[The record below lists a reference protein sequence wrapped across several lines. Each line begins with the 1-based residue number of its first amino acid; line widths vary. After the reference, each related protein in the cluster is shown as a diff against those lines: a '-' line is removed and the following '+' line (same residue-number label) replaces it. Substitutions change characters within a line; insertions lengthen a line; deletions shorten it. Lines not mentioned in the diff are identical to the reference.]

1 MEYLAELKLHQVE
14 LNAEKERLLHQ
25 EKRLDEEIQIL
36 EEALKKKRQSKER
49 KKKDPEEARRR
60 RRERGGFAVPPDGP
74 SGLKNL
80 SEEEKQVLNRKMR
93 ERFGNEWRMENR
105 SF

>member
-1 MEYLAELKLHQVE
+1 MTKEAMEYLAELKLHQVE

-60 RRERGGFAVPPDGP
+60 RRERDRFAGPPEWI
-74 SGLKNL
+74 KNL
-80 SEEEKQVLNRKMR
+80 SEEEKQRLNQRMR
-93 ERFGNEWRMENR
+93 ERFGNEWR

>member
-1 MEYLAELKLHQVE
+1 MTKEAMEYLAELKLHQVE

-49 KKKDPEEARRR
+49 KKKGR
-60 RRERGGFAVPPDGP
+60 PPLLGIGEDGP
-74 SGLKNL
+74 EWIKNL

>member
-1 MEYLAELKLHQVE
+1 MTKEAMEYLAELKLHQVE

-49 KKKDPEEARRR
+49 KKKPPPHPKPGPFTGRPEWME
-60 RRERGGFAVPPDGP
+60 
-74 SGLKNL
+74 KL
-80 SEEEKQVLNRKMR
+80 SEEESLILFQKMR